1 MSSPA
6 GVLYM
11 PDALKLD
18 PKTTAV
24 ILIDMI
30 NAVAKGGNEPPYD
43 IPANRQ
49 EVIDNFV
56 RLVAHCRQVGT
67 PLIYITTYRRPDNA
81 DAPKTV
87 ADVGGGGGV
96 PMLEGTPAVEVIDE
110 LAPQPGDYLVVKP
123 RFSAYYGTN
132 VEGILKS
139 LGTETILVGGISTQR
154 SVEGTARDAKN
165 RDTQCVVVSD
175 CCTAGEIDV
184 HEMTINH
191 VLPLLVQVRNTDE
204 VIAALS

>member
-1 MSSPA
+1 
-6 GVLYM
+6 M
-11 PDALKLD
+11 PEALKLE
-18 PKTTAV
+18 PGTTAL

-30 NAVAKGGNEPPYD
+30 NAVAKGNGPPYNV
-43 IPANRQ
+43 PPNRQ
-49 EVIDNFV
+49 GVIDSFV
-56 RLVAHCRQVGT
+56 RLVAHCREVGT
-67 PLIYITTYRRPDNA
+67 PIIYITTYRRSDNS

-87 ADVGGGGGV
+87 ADVGGGGGAA
-96 PMLEGTPAVEVIDE
+96 MLEGTPAVQVIEE
-110 LAPQPGDYLVVKP
+110 LAPQEGDYIVVKP

-132 VEGILKS
+132 MDGILKS

-175 CCTAGEIDV
+175 CCTAGEEDV
-184 HEMTINH
+184 HQMTIEH
-191 VLPLLVQVRNTDE
+191 VLPLLVRVRNTDE

>member
-1 MSSPA
+1 
-6 GVLYM
+6 M
-11 PDALKLD
+11 PEALKLD
-18 PKTTAV
+18 PKSTAV

-30 NAVAKGGNEPPYD
+30 NAVAKGNGPPYNV
-43 IPANRQ
+43 PPNRQ
-49 EVIDNFV
+49 GVIDSFV

-67 PLIYITTYRRPDNA
+67 PLIYITTYRRADNS
-81 DAPKTV
+81 DAPKTA
-87 ADVGGGGGV
+87 ADVGGGGGAA
-96 PMLEGTPAVEVIDE
+96 MLEGTPAVQVIDE
-110 LAPQPGDYLVVKP
+110 LAPQDGDYIVVKP

-175 CCTAGEIDV
+175 CCTAGEEDV
-184 HEMTINH
+184 HQMTIDH
-191 VLPLLVQVRNTDE
+191 VLPLLVRVRNTDE

>member
-1 MSSPA
+1 
-6 GVLYM
+6 M
-11 PDALKLD
+11 PEALKLE
-18 PKTTAV
+18 PKSTAL

-30 NAVAKGGNEPPYD
+30 NAVAKGNGPPYNV
-43 IPANRQ
+43 PPNRQ
-49 EVIDNFV
+49 GVIDNFV
-56 RLVAHCRQVGT
+56 RLVAHCREVGT
-67 PLIYITTYRRPDNA
+67 PIIYITTYRRADNS

-87 ADVGGGGGV
+87 ADVGGGGGAA
-96 PMLEGTPAVEVIDE
+96 MLEGTAAVEVIDE
-110 LAPQPGDYLVVKP
+110 LAPRDGDYIVVKP

-132 VEGILKS
+132 MEGILKS

-175 CCTAGEIDV
+175 CCTAGEEDV
-184 HEMTINH
+184 HQMTVDH
-191 VLPLLVQVRNTDE
+191 VLPLLVRVRDTDE

>member
-1 MSSPA
+1 
-6 GVLYM
+6 M
-11 PDALKLD
+11 PEAISLD
-18 PKTTAV
+18 PKSTAL

-30 NAVAKGGNEPPYD
+30 NAVAKGNGPPYN
-43 IPANRQ
+43 IPPNRQ
-49 EVIDNFV
+49 GVIDNFV
-56 RLVAHCRQVGT
+56 RLVAHCREVGT
-67 PLIYITTYRRPDNA
+67 PIIYITTYRRADNA

-87 ADVGGGGGV
+87 ADVGGGGGAA
-96 PMLEGTPAVEVIDE
+96 MLEGTPAVEVIDE
-110 LAPQPGDYLVVKP
+110 LAPQSGDYVVVKP

-132 VEGILKS
+132 MDNILKS

-154 SVEGTARDAKN
+154 SVEGTAREAKN

-175 CCTAGEIDV
+175 CCTAGEEDV

-191 VLPLLVQVRNTDE
+191 VLPLLVRVRTTDE

>member
-1 MSSPA
+1 
-6 GVLYM
+6 M
-11 PDALKLD
+11 PDALKLE
-18 PKTTAV
+18 PKSTAL

-30 NAVAKGGNEPPYD
+30 NAVAKGNGPPYD
-43 IPANRQ
+43 VPPNRQ
-49 EVIDNFV
+49 GVIDNFV
-56 RLVAHCRQVGT
+56 RLVGHCREVGA
-67 PLIYITTYRRPDNA
+67 PIIYITTYRRADNS

-87 ADVGGGGGV
+87 ADVGGGGGAA
-96 PMLEGTPAVEVIDE
+96 MLEGTAAVEVIDE
-110 LAPQPGDYLVVKP
+110 LAPRDGDYIVVKP

-132 VEGILKS
+132 MEGILKS

-175 CCTAGEIDV
+175 CCTAGEEDV
-184 HEMTINH
+184 HQMTVDH
-191 VLPLLVQVRNTDE
+191 VLPLLVRVRDTDE

>member
-1 MSSPA
+1 
-6 GVLYM
+6 M

-30 NAVAKGGNEPPYD
+30 NAVAKGNGPPYNV
-43 IPANRQ
+43 PPNRQ
-49 EVIDNFV
+49 GVIDNFV
-56 RLVAHCRQVGT
+56 RLVGHCREVGA
-67 PLIYITTYRRPDNA
+67 PIIYITTYRREDNS

-87 ADVGGGGGV
+87 ADVGGGGGAA
-96 PMLEGTPAVEVIDE
+96 MLEGTPAVEVIDE
-110 LAPQPGDYLVVKP
+110 LAPQAGDYIVVKP

-132 VEGILKS
+132 MEGILKT

-175 CCTAGEIDV
+175 CCTAGEEDV

-191 VLPLLVQVRNTDE
+191 VLPLLVRVRNTDE

>member
-1 MSSPA
+1 
-6 GVLYM
+6 M

-18 PKTTAV
+18 PKSTAL

-30 NAVAKGGNEPPYD
+30 NAVAKGNGPPYNV
-43 IPANRQ
+43 PPNRQ
-49 EVIDNFV
+49 AVIDNFV
-56 RLVAHCRQVGT
+56 RMVAHCREVGT
-67 PLIYITTYRRPDNA
+67 PIIYITTYRRADNS
-81 DAPKTV
+81 DGPKTI
-87 ADVGGGGGV
+87 ADVGGGGGAA
-96 PMLEGTPAVEVIDE
+96 MLEGTPAVEVIDE
-110 LAPQPGDYLVVKP
+110 LAPQPGDYIVVKP

-132 VEGILKS
+132 MEGILKS

-175 CCTAGEIDV
+175 CCTAGEEDV
-184 HEMTINH
+184 HQMTIDH
-191 VLPLLVQVRNTDE
+191 VLPLLVRVRNTDE

>member
-1 MSSPA
+1 
-6 GVLYM
+6 M

-18 PKTTAV
+18 PKTSAV

-30 NAVAKGGNEPPYD
+30 NAVAKGGNEPPYNV
-43 IPANRQ
+43 PANRQ
-49 EVIDNFV
+49 GVIDNFV
-56 RLVAHCRQVGT
+56 RLVAHCRSVGT
-67 PLIYITTYRRPDNA
+67 PLIYITTFRRPDNA

-87 ADVGGGGGV
+87 SDVGGGGGV
-96 PMLEGTPAVEVIDE
+96 PMLQGTAAVEVIDE
-110 LAPQPGDYLVVKP
+110 LAPQAGDYVIVKP

-132 VEGILKS
+132 LEGILNA

-175 CCTAGEIDV
+175 CCTAGEEDV
-184 HEMTINH
+184 HEMTVKH
-191 VLPLLVQVRNTDE
+191 VLPLLVRVRDTDE
-204 VIAALS
+204 VIAALSN

>member
-1 MSSPA
+1 
-6 GVLYM
+6 M
-11 PDALKLD
+11 PDALKLN

-30 NAVAKGGNEPPYD
+30 NAVAKGEGPPYN
-43 IPANRQ
+43 IPPNRQ

-56 RLVAHCRQVGT
+56 RLVAHCREVGT

-81 DAPKTV
+81 DAPRTI
-87 ADVGGGGGV
+87 ADAGGGGGV
-96 PMLEGTPAVEVIDE
+96 PMLEGTSAVEVIDE

-139 LGTETILVGGISTQR
+139 LGAETILVGGISTQR

-184 HEMTINH
+184 HEMTIKH
-191 VLPLLVQVRNTDE
+191 VLPLLVRVRTTDE

>member
-1 MSSPA
+1 
-6 GVLYM
+6 M
-11 PDALKLD
+11 PEELKLD
-18 PKTTAV
+18 PKSTAL

-30 NAVAKGGNEPPYD
+30 NAVAKGNGPPYSVS
-43 IPANRQ
+43 PNRQ
-49 EVIDNFV
+49 GVIDNFV

-67 PLIYITTYRRPDNA
+67 PIIYITTYRRADNS

-87 ADVGGGGGV
+87 SDVGGGGGAA
-96 PMLEGTPAVEVIDE
+96 MLEGTPAVAVIDE
-110 LAPQPGDYLVVKP
+110 LEPQPGDYIVVKP

-132 VEGILKS
+132 MEGILKS
-139 LGTETILVGGISTQR
+139 LGAETILVGGISTQR

-175 CCTAGEIDV
+175 CCTAGEEDV
-184 HEMTINH
+184 HEMTIKH
-191 VLPLLVQVRNTDE
+191 VLPLLVRVRNTDE

>member
-1 MSSPA
+1 
-6 GVLYM
+6 M

-81 DAPKTV
+81 DAPKTA

-96 PMLEGTPAVEVIDE
+96 PMLEGTQAVEVIDE

-154 SVEGTARDAKN
+154 SVEGYRPRRQEPRHPVRSGQRLLHCRRDRRFTK
-165 RDTQCVVVSD
+165 
-175 CCTAGEIDV
+175 
-184 HEMTINH
+184 
-191 VLPLLVQVRNTDE
+191 
-204 VIAALS
+204 